1 MNGWRIAFIVA
12 HLIEG
17 VILWTLL
24 RDYHFVDQ
32 SLYNE
37 VKDKASLDAI
47 RVASELGRFDLASMF
62 LAGVSILIGVAAIF
76 GFVEVRFRS
85 EKRAEE
91 VARHVVD
98 QKVTALFNEAMK
110 TRGDGMAPQLGM
122 TEAVE
127 ADVLSKA
134 NEIGKDLK

>member
-12 HLIEG
+12 HLVEG
-17 VILWTLL
+17 VLLWTLL
-24 RDYHFVDQ
+24 KDYHFVDP
-32 SLYNE
+32 SLYHE
-37 VKDKASLDAI
+37 VKDKTSLDAI

-62 LAGVSILIGVAAIF
+62 LAGISILLGVAAIF

-91 VARHVVD
+91 TARQIVD

-110 TRGDGMAPQLGM
+110 TRGDGALPHVGV
-122 TEAVE
+122 TKAVE

-134 NEIGKDLK
+134 NELGKT

>member
-17 VILWTLL
+17 VLLWTLL
-24 RDYHFVDQ
+24 KDYHFVDPA
-32 SLYNE
+32 LYDE
-37 VKDKASLDAI
+37 VKDKTSLDAI

-62 LAGVSILIGVAAIF
+62 LAGISILLGVAAIF

-91 VARHVVD
+91 AARQIVD

-110 TRGDGMAPQLGM
+110 TRGDGASRHLGV

-134 NEIGKDLK
+134 NELGKT